1 MDMKKILVVD
11 DDKTICDLLSLY
23 LEREGYAVTCA
34 TSGERAISVC
44 RTTNPD
50 LVMLDIMLPGIDG
63 VQVCKDIRNFSTVP
77 IIMLTAKDDTND
89 KVAGLDSGAADYI
102 IKPFQ
107 VDEIVAR
114 VRAVLRRTIKK
125 DESSGKVIK
134 YDKFIIDMNKY
145 ELRLADVPVNAPPKE
160 IELLFYLA
168 SNPNKVFKR
177 GELLDKIWG
186 FEYFGDTRTIDVHIK
201 RIREKIDGISGK
213 WALKTVWGVGYKFE
227 LFE

>member
-1 MDMKKILVVD
+1 MEKILVVD

-34 TSGERAISVC
+34 TNGERAIEKC
-44 RTTNPD
+44 RATKPD

-63 VQVCKDIRNFSTVP
+63 MQVCKEIRAFSVVP
-77 IIMLTAKDDTND
+77 IIMLTAKDDTSD
-89 KVAGLDSGAADYI
+89 KVTGLNYGADDYI
-102 IKPFQ
+102 IKPFH

-114 VRAVLRRTIKK
+114 VRAVLRRTVKK
-125 DESSGKVIK
+125 TEKNDKIIE
-134 YDKFIIDMNKY
+134 YDKFIIDMQKY
-145 ELRLADVPVNAPPKE
+145 EMKLAGKVVVVPPKE
-160 IELLFYLA
+160 IELLFYLS

-201 RIREKIDGISGK
+201 RIREKIDGVSTK
-213 WALKTVWGVGYKFE
+213 WSLKTVWGVGYKFE
-227 LFE
+227 LSDD